1 MNYLKTI
8 LPYIAIAVL
17 AFLLFRSCDQATEVR
32 DSLSSIIESREGEVR
47 YLKTELGK
55 TISEKQAAEV
65 SAHQFKEHYKKD
77 LKRLEDEFNVRLKR
91 IKVFATAPIQ
101 IDGEGLS
108 FIVED
113 PADTSSLDFSG
124 SNVLS
129 LGNLKLGNLKLGN
142 GSSSHLRF
150 SDKYLSFNVDISE
163 GREGGYKSTYTYRD
177 TISYVLHVK
186 KRWIFGKERL
196 YGSWMFENP
205 NAVALNPE
213 SVVIEEYKD
222 KRFAVTVGPY
232 FDPFRGNYGV
242 SVGLGWTLIKF

>member
-1 MNYLKTI
+1 MKYLKTI

-17 AFLLFRSCDQATEVR
+17 AFLLFRSCDQAAEVR

-77 LKRLEDEFNVRLKR
+77 LKRLEDEFNIKLKR

-101 IDGEGLS
+101 VDGEGMS
-108 FIVED
+108 FISED
-113 PADTSSLDFSG
+113 PIDFTGNGKFHLRNLDSLR
-124 SNVLS
+124 LS
-129 LGNLKLGNLKLGN
+129 N
-142 GSSSHLRF
+142 GSSSHLMF
-150 SDKYLSFNVDISE
+150 SDKYLSFDVDMSE

-222 KRFAVTVGPY
+222 KRFAVTIGPY

-242 SVGLGWTLIKF
+242 SIGLGWTLIKF

>member
-1 MNYLKTI
+1 MKYLKTI
-8 LPYIAIAVL
+8 LPYVAIAVL
-17 AFLLFRSCDQATEVR
+17 AFLLFRSCDQVTEVR

-65 SAHQFKEHYKKD
+65 SAHQFREHYKKD
-77 LKRLEDEFNVRLKR
+77 LKRLEDEFNIKLKR

-101 IDGEGLS
+101 VDGEGMS
-108 FIVED
+108 FISED
-113 PADTSSLDFSG
+113 PIDFTGNGKFHLLNLDSLR
-124 SNVLS
+124 
-129 LGNLKLGNLKLGN
+129 LGN
-142 GSSSHLRF
+142 GSSSHLMF
-150 SDKYLSFNVDISE
+150 SDKYLSFDVDMSE

-177 TISYVLHVK
+177 TISYALHVK

-213 SVVIEEYKD
+213 SAVIEEYKD
-222 KRFAVTVGPY
+222 KRFAVTIGPY

-242 SVGLGWTLIKF
+242 SIGLGWTLIKF